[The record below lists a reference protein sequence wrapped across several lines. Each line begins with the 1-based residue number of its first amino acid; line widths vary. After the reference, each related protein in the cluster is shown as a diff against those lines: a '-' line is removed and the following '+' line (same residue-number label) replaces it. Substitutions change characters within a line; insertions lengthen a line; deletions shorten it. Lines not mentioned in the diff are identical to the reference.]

1 MRSDRNPYFFLK
13 KSKDSKV
20 KEWLEKAENMGIE
33 EIESLSLNPD
43 LKKAMLF
50 VATLGHQDRCTTTAE
65 LFADK
70 MQAIQPKSNGPHL
83 YDIFEYTGP
92 DVFVKCVTGSHIL
105 INTGDMFIKDLQ
117 KVFIKHNWVNLME
130 ASNSVINSYSR
141 VSGEGTFDDLNK
153 RIQLALNS
161 KYH

>member
-33 EIESLSLNPD
+33 EIESLSLKPD

-70 MQAIQPKSNGPHL
+70 MQAMQPKSNGPHL

-92 DVFVKCVTGSHIL
+92 DIFVKCMTGSHIL
-105 INTGDMFIKDLQ
+105 INTGDLFIKDLQ
-117 KVFIKHNWVNLME
+117 KVFIKHNWVNLID
-130 ASNSVINSYSR
+130 AANSVINSHSR
-141 VSGEGTFDDLNK
+141 ASGEGTFDDLNK
-153 RIQLALNS
+153 RIQSTLNS
-161 KYH
+161 RYH